1 MQESEAVCWS
11 GVGRCWWGWVWGGQE
26 ARSLFLGLTGGSR
39 QPTPRSPLCTPVI
52 RILPGP
58 PQISSI
64 TPISPG
70 GNKDPPSGREMT
82 PSLSGQGFS
91 CSVAWRPPGTDSSQL
106 LRAAEAVGSEAW
118 AAGQEGSSVAASG
131 LDAVL
136 SFLTETR
143 GRHLLVG
150 PGQELMTGGLAPGL
164 G

>member
-1 MQESEAVCWS
+1 MERGGEVLVGM
-11 GVGRCWWGWVWGGQE
+11 GVGDRRPEAYSSVSLVGHGSPPRGVLSAPLSSKSFQGSLKFQPSPPFLQE
-26 ARSLFLGLTGGSR
+26 ET
-39 QPTPRSPLCTPVI
+39 
-52 RILPGP
+52 
-58 PQISSI
+58 
-64 TPISPG
+64 
-70 GNKDPPSGREMT
+70 KDPPSGREMT

-106 LRAAEAVGSEAW
+106 LRAAEPVGSEAW
-118 AAGQEGSSVAASG
+118 AAGQEGSGVAASG